1 VAEASQC
8 ATQLRNVYRAAVIR
22 ENPKH
27 AIMIIRELHSRLDQ
41 TAAQLTHFR
50 TGLLALTQEI
60 ETQIPPDAS
69 SA

>member
-1 VAEASQC
+1 
-8 ATQLRNVYRAAVIR
+8 VIR